1 MILTNILFWTFVTVF
16 SATIIAVTIDYLT
29 RDALVS
35 TVVDNISDAQTAQI
49 TDIIKNTSSVTASTT
64 VKLNVRCRGGGSRD
78 MEITAQKADYFYKN
92 QQISIHQ

>member
-64 VKLNVRCRGGGSRD
+64 VKLNVRCRGGESRD